1 MSFNFLMLRVPY
13 VSRMNPVGQCC
24 ITPVTYHW
32 SRLVF
37 VLLFWLM
44 AASIFICEHVQ
55 STPLT
60 NFTARIVFF
69 CFLRKEICGSTLG
82 EPLESNPITVAPTL
96 SVRRWDGPFSSS
108 KTRHNLLSQQVIS
121 GKARWSAS
129 WANIPSSSEAR
140 STAHAWINHPWRQHS
155 HPQVPASLE

>member
-37 VLLFWLM
+37 VLLFC
-44 AASIFICEHVQ
+44 FDG
-55 STPLT
+55 
-60 NFTARIVFF
+60 RIHLHLRTCPINSLDKFHSQDCFF

-121 GKARWSAS
+121 RKAGWSAS